1 MTRTAKTLISMLTVI
16 AVSVGLASS
25 AMAYYSTGSANAS
38 RDDQQSATPQSAP
51 GSPNA
56 IVGNEGG
63 QPSGNVAANPPADS
77 VNATIVGNEG
87 GQPSGNVAA
96 NPPADSVNATIVGNE
111 GGLPSGNLATDPR
124 LFSAASGDLRAVS
137 SSDGFDWGAALVGAG
152 AALGLALATALG
164 LGMARRRTRL
174 EPSV

>member
-25 AMAYYSTGSANAS
+25 AIAYYSTGSQNAS
-38 RDDQQSATPQSAP
+38 RDDHQAATPQSAP
-51 GSPNA
+51 GAPSA

-63 QPSGNVAANPPADS
+63 QPSGNVAANPPAD
-77 VNATIVGNEG
+77 A
-87 GQPSGNVAA
+87 
-96 NPPADSVNATIVGNE
+96 VNATIVGNE

-124 LFSAASGDLRAVS
+124 RFSSAPGDPRAVS
-137 SSDGFDWGAALVGAG
+137 SSDGFDWGAALIGAG
-152 AALGLALATALG
+152 AALGLATALG

>member
-1 MTRTAKTLISMLTVI
+1 MTRTAKTLISMVTVI

-38 RDDQQSATPQSAP
+38 RDDQQSATPQSPP

-77 VNATIVGNEG
+77 L
-87 GQPSGNVAA
+87 
-96 NPPADSVNATIVGNE
+96 NATIVGNE
-111 GGLPSGNLATDPR
+111 GGLPSGNVATDSR
-124 LFSAASGDLRAVS
+124 LISAASGDLRAVS
-137 SSDGFDWGAALVGAG
+137 SSDGFDWGAASIGAG

-164 LGMARRRTRL
+164 LRMARRRTRL

>member
-87 GQPSGNVAA
+87 G
-96 NPPADSVNATIVGNE
+96 
-111 GGLPSGNLATDPR
+111 LPSGNLATDPR

-137 SSDGFDWGAALVGAG
+137 SSDGFDWGAALIGAG

>member
-1 MTRTAKTLISMLTVI
+1 MTRTTKTLISMLTVI

-25 AMAYYSTGSANAS
+25 AVAYYSTGSTNAS
-38 RDDQQSATPQSAP
+38 RDDQPVATPQSTP

-77 VNATIVGNEG
+77 VNAKIVGNEG
-87 GQPSGNVAA
+87 GQPSGNL
-96 NPPADSVNATIVGNE
+96 T
-111 GGLPSGNLATDPR
+111 TDPR
-124 LFSAASGDLRAVS
+124 LFSSASGDLRAVS
-137 SSDGFDWGAALVGAG
+137 TSDGFDWGAALIGAG
-152 AALGLALATALG
+152 AALGLAMALG

>member
-16 AVSVGLASS
+16 AVGVGLASS
-25 AMAYYSTGSANAS
+25 AMAYYSTGSTNAS
-38 RDDQQSATPQSAP
+38 RDDQAVATPQSPP

-63 QPSGNVAANPPADS
+63 QSSGNVATDPLADS

-87 GQPSGNVAA
+87 GQPSGN
-96 NPPADSVNATIVGNE
+96 
-111 GGLPSGNLATDPR
+111 LATDSR
-124 LFSAASGDLRAVS
+124 LFSSASGDLSAVS
-137 SSDGFDWGAALVGAG
+137 SSDGFDWGAALIGAG
-152 AALGLALATALG
+152 VTLGLALATALG